1 MAGKSGRSARSDR
14 SAHPWVSVKG
24 VAITSRAVG
33 LVVLAVAA
41 VWFIAGNTQSVR
53 IRLWVPTV
61 WAPLWLVL
69 AITAVVAVAFGW
81 YLGRR
86 GSR

>member
-1 MAGKSGRSARSDR
+1 M
-14 SAHPWVSVKG
+14 
-24 VAITSRAVG
+24 AITSRAVG
-33 LVVLAVAA
+33 LVVLAVAG

-69 AITAVVAVAFGW
+69 AITAVVALAFGW
-81 YLGRR
+81 LLHRR
-86 GSR
+86 RSR

>member
-14 SAHPWVSVKG
+14 SASPWVSVKG

-33 LVVLAVAA
+33 LVVLAVAG

-69 AITAVVAVAFGW
+69 AITAVVALAFGW
-81 YLGRR
+81 FLHRR
-86 GSR
+86 RSR

>member
-1 MAGKSGRSARSDR
+1 M
-14 SAHPWVSVKG
+14 
-24 VAITSRAVG
+24 AITGRAVG

-81 YLGRR
+81 YLHRR
-86 GSR
+86 RSR